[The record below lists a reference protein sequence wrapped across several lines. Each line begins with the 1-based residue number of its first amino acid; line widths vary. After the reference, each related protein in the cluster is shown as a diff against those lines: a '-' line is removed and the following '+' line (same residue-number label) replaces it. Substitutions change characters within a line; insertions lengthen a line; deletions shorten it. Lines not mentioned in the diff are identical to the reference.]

1 LHQITMAISTME
13 VQLKMLMEII
23 VFRDNPCKPLELGR
37 FFSIAE
43 RPQRAG
49 TVQKKECCIATVQVA
64 GTPNRGKIVNSLFLN
79 MVFC

>member
-1 LHQITMAISTME
+1 MAISTME

-37 FFSIAE
+37 VFSPSL
-43 RPQRAG
+43 RGPQRAG

-64 GTPNRGKIVNSLFLN
+64 GTPNRGKIVNSLFQN